1 MRRVRIL
8 SSAAGSRKHT
18 NTPHTSSMVSSTD
31 ASVYEAANP
40 NPNLSMNA
48 RKMAPFFLGF

>member
-31 ASVYEAANP
+31 ENVHVAAVIDP
-40 NPNLSMNA
+40 QT
-48 RKMAPFFLGF
+48 FL